1 MVEDIFSG
9 LLEGL
14 VEVVFEA
21 LGEIAGE
28 VLNGIGDWFSGG
40 GARRNEREAA
50 AVIEK
55 YRFLP
60 KDSDG

>member
-14 VEVVFEA
+14 VEVVLEV

-28 VLNGIGDWFSGG
+28 FLGGIADWFSGG
-40 GARRNEREAA
+40 GNRGDKREAA
-50 AVIEK
+50 ALIEK